1 MLAAHDAL
9 PLSEKA
15 AAREA
20 LAEMERLKQV
30 DMLLPCSGVQS
41 KGVFMAQYASVCGV
55 ISS

>member
-15 AAREA
+15 GARAA

-30 DMLLPCSGVQS
+30 DMLLPCSGVQN
-41 KGVFMAQYASVCGV
+41 
-55 ISS
+55 